1 MSRDN
6 QIPEAE
12 PTEEMSFL
20 EHLEILRWHIMRSA
34 IAIIVFSILAFI
46 NKSFVFDT
54 FLMGPKNPEFPTFQF
69 LCRFSERLNGL
80 VPSLVGKETLCIGQ
94 NMPDLQNIQMA
105 GQFTTHIMIS
115 IFTGLII
122 AFPYV
127 FWEIWR
133 FIKPGLKDTET
144 KFTRGSVFFTSLLFI
159 SGVSF
164 GYFVISPLSVNFF
177 LNYSVSDQ
185 VLNNPTLSN
194 YISTVTTIV
203 LACGFVFQLPIV
215 IYFLTKVGLVGPT
228 SLRKFRK
235 HAFVGCLVLS
245 AIITPPDVFS
255 QFLVTFPLIILYEIS
270 IYISGRV
277 EKKAQG

>member
-1 MSRDN
+1 
-6 QIPEAE
+6 
-12 PTEEMSFL
+12 
-20 EHLEILRWHIMRSA
+20 MRSA

-54 FLMGPKNPEFPTFQF
+54 FLMGPKQSDFPTFQF
-69 LCRFSERLNGL
+69 LCRLSVKLNSL
-80 VPSLVGKETLCIGQ
+80 LPSMVGKDTLCIGQ

-115 IFTGLII
+115 IFTGLIV

-133 FIKPGLKDTET
+133 FIKPGLKDSET
-144 KFTRGSVFFTSLLFI
+144 QFTRGSVFFTSLLFI

-215 IYFLTKVGLVGPT
+215 IYFLTKVGLVGPE

-245 AIITPPDVFS
+245 AVITPPDVFS
-255 QFLVTFPLIILYEIS
+255 QFLVTFPLVILYEIS
-270 IYISGRV
+270 IYISGKV
-277 EKKAQG
+277 EKKA